1 MKAADFLPV
10 TLSDVTLRRLRPD
23 DLAAFQQYRGDPEV
37 GLYQGWGPMSDA
49 KALDFLIQMHDAPA
63 LEKGCW
69 FQYGV
74 AERVSDKLIGDVGVC
89 LSADGARIEIGLSF
103 GREWQGKGLAAQTV
117 RASLRLLFEHSE
129 AQEIVAVS
137 DARNGPSIR
146 LLERC
151 AMRLD
156 KTEQAIFCGL
166 PCSEHH
172 YRIARAERAALG

>member
-10 TLSDVTLRRLRPD
+10 ILDDVTLRRLRPA

-37 GLYQGWGPMSDA
+37 GLYQGWHPTPDA
-49 KALDFLIQMHDAPA
+49 EALDFLVRMREAPA

-74 AERVSDKLIGDVGVC
+74 AERVSDRLIGDVGVC
-89 LSADGARIEIGLSF
+89 LSADGARIEIGFSF
-103 GREWQGKGLAAQTV
+103 GREWQGRGWATQTL
-117 RASLRLLFEHSE
+117 RASLGLLFEHS
-129 AQEIVAVS
+129 AACDIVAVT
-137 DARNGPSIR
+137 DTRNTASIR

-151 AMRLD
+151 ALRLD
-156 KTEQAIFCGL
+156 KTEQAIFRGL

-172 YRIARAERAALG
+172 YRIARADSCML